1 MKLFDTHCHLTD
13 EKFTEDFD
21 KVLQRMKDTGI
32 ELAVVIDDASREEY
46 NAFRLAEQYDFLYAA
61 VGLHPHD
68 ASKWSGDIENRIR
81 QAMKHEKCVA
91 LGEIGL
97 DYHYDLSP
105 RDAQREVFRR
115 QLELACE
122 LDKPAI
128 LHIRE
133 AHEDAYEILSSVK
146 LPRCVMHCYGGTREQ
161 AERYLDMGMMIS
173 FSGSLTFKNTPELKE
188 TCTAMPLD
196 RLMIETDSP
205 YMAPIPMRG
214 RRNEP
219 AFVAYTAAKAAELK
233 GISPD
238 ALAEAAF
245 ENGKRFFGI
254 R

>member
-13 EKFTEDFD
+13 EKFIEDFD
-21 KVLQRMKDTGI
+21 DVLLRMKETGI
-32 ELAVVIDDASREEY
+32 ELAVVINDASCEKY
-46 NAFRLAEQYDFLYAA
+46 GAIRLAEQYDFLYAA

-68 ASKWSGDIENRIR
+68 ATNWSDDIEQRIR
-81 QAMKHEKCVA
+81 RAMTHEKCVA

-97 DYHYDLSP
+97 DYHYDFSP
-105 RDAQREVFRR
+105 RDTQRDVFRR
-115 QLELACE
+115 QLELAYE

-133 AHEDAYEILSSVK
+133 AHDDAFDILSSVN
-146 LPRCVMHCYGGTREQ
+146 LPRCVMHCYGGTWEQ
-161 AERYLDMGMMIS
+161 AQRYLDMGMMIS
-173 FSGSLTFKNTPELKE
+173 FSGSLTFKNTPDLKE
-188 TCTAMPLD
+188 TCAAMPLD

-219 AFVAYTAAKAAELK
+219 SFVAYTAAKAAELK
-233 GISPD
+233 GIAPD

-254 R
+254 